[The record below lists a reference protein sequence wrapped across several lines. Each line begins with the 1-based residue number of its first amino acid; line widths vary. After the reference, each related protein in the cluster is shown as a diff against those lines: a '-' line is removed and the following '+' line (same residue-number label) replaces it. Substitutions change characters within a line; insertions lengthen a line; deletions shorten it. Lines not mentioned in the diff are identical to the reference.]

1 MSEKKIDEKLAELC
15 AAIKEFSSLTDR
27 TKAVETLAKQ
37 MANVGEEHLA
47 EAERR
52 IKTMCA
58 SVIDALDS
66 AKTAPEK
73 LDAASKKLNGKADE
87 CVKEIDAK
95 LADMEGR
102 VSTCVLKIGTA
113 VKTIEKSAAAAVQA
127 IDAKIADMESAS
139 PIQGFGEF
147 RNSIEMRLLALEQ
160 KNDTIAEAQ
169 TSLSEVALSLDSM
182 LKTIKEMVSKIPTKR
197 GFFG

>member
-27 TKAVETLAKQ
+27 TKAVETLAKK
-37 MANVGEEHLA
+37 MASVGEDHLV

-52 IKTMCA
+52 VKTMCA

-87 CVKEIDAK
+87 CVNEIDAK

-102 VSTCVLKIGTA
+102 VSTCVLKLGQA
-113 VKTIEKSAAAAVQA
+113 VKTIDKSAAAAVQA

-139 PIQGFGEF
+139 PIQGFDEF
-147 RNSIEMRLLALEQ
+147 KKSIEARILALEQ
-160 KNDTIAEAQ
+160 KNDTIVEAQ
-169 TSLSEVALSLDSM
+169 TSLSEAMISVDSM

-197 GFFG
+197 GLFG